1 MRVEAL
7 SARGELSEGVLRLS
21 GGSPRF
27 ERRALNDTLIA
38 LEIDYVLEAD
48 LGSAAVRAPS
58 SGDLL
63 VAASRPAAAVYVASL
78 WQGAGGLLDIASAII
93 RPFTAPASPAHVVL
107 AWKLVERDHRART
120 LFEHAAPEP
129 PLARNLPTQDER
141 RGLRLRASAAALSL
155 QRRLRPR
162 MLTARYRPALG
173 WGYSA
178 FWRIAPCPCCAR
190 RSCDTR
196 RAPAADTTI

>member
-1 MRVEAL
+1 MYEPPVALIPTSPLFRTQRLGEIELGRLVLLRDPADSSGDAGIGVRVEAL
-7 SARGELSEGVLRLS
+7 SARGDLSEGVLRLS

-63 VAASRPAAAVYVASL
+63 VAPTRPVAAVYVASL

-93 RPFTAPASPAHVVL
+93 RPFTAPATPAHVVL

-129 PLARNLPTQDER
+129 PLTRNLPR
-141 RGLRLRASAAALSL
+141 RVSGED
-155 QRRLRPR
+155 
-162 MLTARYRPALG
+162 
-173 WGYSA
+173 
-178 FWRIAPCPCCAR
+178 
-190 RSCDTR
+190 CD
-196 RAPAADTTI
+196 